1 MFVVRKKWFA
11 IVLACFGVL
20 SFSLK
25 DNAYFKKEKLIDQ
38 QSLTNLKTINL
49 ETIYGNFEINDPI
62 IIELLSHPMMLR
74 LKNIRQYG
82 VNYYVIKPE
91 TYHRYEHS
99 VGVYLLLKKYGASLK
114 EQVAGLLHDVS
125 HTVFSHVGEWIFD
138 HKDGLSSYQD
148 DNHDS
153 FLKATG
159 FAEILEKHGFTLAS
173 INHKH
178 NNFSLL
184 EQDLPDL
191 CLDRIEYNLQ
201 GGLRE
206 NLITKNDFDAILNSL
221 KFKDDKW
228 YFTDIKNAKK
238 FALISLYHT
247 EKIWGSPLGLLT
259 YKLTGQALKI
269 ALNKKY
275 LSLDDIKFGED
286 DIIWQKLITIDDV
299 QIKYLVNKLINH
311 QNFYLPSSAE
321 EADFFLHSKFR
332 GVNPWVKI
340 NNKFQRLTEVDADY
354 AEKYFALKKI
364 YASPLGIKIII

>member
-1 MFVVRKKWFA
+1 MNNDELGTVV
-11 IVLACFGVL
+11 V
-20 SFSLK
+20 S
-25 DNAYFKKEKLIDQ
+25 
-38 QSLTNLKTINL
+38 
-49 ETIYGNFEINDPI
+49 EIN
-62 IIELLSHPMMLR
+62 
-74 LKNIRQYG
+74 
-82 VNYYVIKPE
+82 
-91 TYHRYEHS
+91 
-99 VGVYLLLKKYGASLK
+99 
-114 EQVAGLLHDVS
+114 
-125 HTVFSHVGEWIFD
+125 
-138 HKDGLSSYQD
+138 
-148 DNHDS
+148 
-153 FLKATG
+153 
-159 FAEILEKHGFTLAS
+159 
-173 INHKH
+173 
-178 NNFSLL
+178 
-184 EQDLPDL
+184 
-191 CLDRIEYNLQ
+191 
-201 GGLRE
+201 
-206 NLITKNDFDAILNSL
+206 
-221 KFKDDKW
+221 
-228 YFTDIKNAKK
+228 DIKNAKK

-286 DIIWQKLITIDDV
+286 DIICQKLITIDDV

>member
-25 DNAYFKKEKLIDQ
+25 DNAYFEKEKLIDQ

-49 ETIYGNFEINDPI
+49 ETIYGNFEINDPV

-159 FAEILEKHGFTLAS
+159 FAEILEKHGFTLES

-206 NLITKNDFDAILNSL
+206 NLITKDDFDAILNSL

-228 YFTDIKNAKK
+228 YFTDIENAKK

-286 DIIWQKLITIDDV
+286 DLIWQKLITIDDV

>member
-11 IVLACFGVL
+11 IVLICLGVL
-20 SFSLK
+20 FFSLK
-25 DNAYFKKEKLIDQ
+25 DNAYFKKEKLINQ
-38 QSLTNLKTINL
+38 QILTNLKTINL
-49 ETIYGNFEINDPI
+49 ETIYGNFEINDPV

-82 VNYYVIKPE
+82 VNYYVIKSE

-191 CLDRIEYNLQ
+191 CLDRIEYN
-201 GGLRE
+201 
-206 NLITKNDFDAILNSL
+206 
-221 KFKDDKW
+221 
-228 YFTDIKNAKK
+228 
-238 FALISLYHT
+238 
-247 EKIWGSPLGLLT
+247 
-259 YKLTGQALKI
+259 
-269 ALNKKY
+269 
-275 LSLDDIKFGED
+275 
-286 DIIWQKLITIDDV
+286 
-299 QIKYLVNKLINH
+299 
-311 QNFYLPSSAE
+311 
-321 EADFFLHSKFR
+321 
-332 GVNPWVKI
+332 
-340 NNKFQRLTEVDADY
+340 
-354 AEKYFALKKI
+354 
-364 YASPLGIKIII
+364 

>member
-49 ETIYGNFEINDPI
+49 ETIYGNFEINDPV

-99 VGVYLLLKKYGASLK
+99 IGVYLLLKKYGASLK

-159 FAEILEKHGFTLAS
+159 FAEILEKHGFTLES

-184 EQDLPDL
+184 EQGLPDL

-206 NLITKNDFDAILNSL
+206 NLITKDDFDAILNSL

-228 YFTDIKNAKK
+228 YFTDIENAKK

-286 DIIWQKLITIDDV
+286 DLIWQKLITIDDV

>member
-206 NLITKNDFDAILNSL
+206 NLITKDDFDAILNSL

-286 DIIWQKLITIDDV
+286 DLIWQKLITIDDV

>member
-1 MFVVRKKWFA
+1 MFVLKKKWLG
-11 IVLACFGVL
+11 VSLVCFGVL
-20 SFSLK
+20 FFSLK
-25 DNAYFKKEKLIDQ
+25 NNAYFKKEKLIDQ
-38 QSLTNLKTINL
+38 QSFTNLKTINL
-49 ETIYGNFEINDPI
+49 ETIYGNFEINDPV

-91 TYHRYEHS
+91 KYHRYEHS

-159 FAEILEKHGFTLAS
+159 FAEILEKHGFTLES

-228 YFTDIKNAKK
+228 YFTDIENAKK

-269 ALNKKY
+269 AINKKY

-286 DIIWQKLITIDDV
+286 DIIWQKLITIEDV

>member
-49 ETIYGNFEINDPI
+49 ETIYGNFEINDPV

-99 VGVYLLLKKYGASLK
+99 IGVYLLLKKYGASLK

-206 NLITKNDFDAILNSL
+206 NLITKDDFDAILNSL

-228 YFTDIKNAKK
+228 YFTDIENAKK

-275 LSLDDIKFGED
+275 FSLDDIKFGED
-286 DIIWQKLITIDDV
+286 DLIWQKLITIDDV

>member
-49 ETIYGNFEINDPI
+49 ETIYGNFEINDPV

-159 FAEILEKHGFTLAS
+159 FAEILEKHGFTLES

-206 NLITKNDFDAILNSL
+206 NLITKDDFDAILNSL

-228 YFTDIKNAKK
+228 YFTDIENAKK

-275 LSLDDIKFGED
+275 FSLDDIKFGED
-286 DIIWQKLITIDDV
+286 DLIWQKLITIDDV

>member
-20 SFSLK
+20 FFSLK

-49 ETIYGNFEINDPI
+49 ETIYGNFEINDPV

-148 DNHDS
+148 DHHDS

-159 FAEILEKHGFTLAS
+159 FAEILEKHGFTLES

-206 NLITKNDFDAILNSL
+206 NLITKDDFDAILNSL

>member
-159 FAEILEKHGFTLAS
+159 FAEILEKHGFTLES

-206 NLITKNDFDAILNSL
+206 NLITKDDFDAILNSL

-228 YFTDIKNAKK
+228 YFTDIENAKK

-275 LSLDDIKFGED
+275 FSLDDIKFGED
-286 DIIWQKLITIDDV
+286 DLIWQKLITIDDV

>member
-20 SFSLK
+20 FFSLK

-38 QSLTNLKTINL
+38 QSFTNLKTINL
-49 ETIYGNFEINDPI
+49 ETIYGNFEINDPV

-159 FAEILEKHGFTLAS
+159 FAEILEKHGFTLES

-206 NLITKNDFDAILNSL
+206 NLITKDDFDAILNSL

-228 YFTDIKNAKK
+228 YFTDIENAKK

-286 DIIWQKLITIDDV
+286 DLIWQKLITIDDV

-364 YASPLGIKIII
+364 YASPLGIKTKI

>member
-49 ETIYGNFEINDPI
+49 ETIYGNFEINDPV

-99 VGVYLLLKKYGASLK
+99 IGVYLLLKKYGASLK

-206 NLITKNDFDAILNSL
+206 NLISKDDFDAILNSL

-228 YFTDIKNAKK
+228 YFTDIENAKK

-275 LSLDDIKFGED
+275 FSLDDIKFGED
-286 DIIWQKLITIDDV
+286 DLIWQKLITIDDV

>member
-49 ETIYGNFEINDPI
+49 ETIYGNFEINDPV

-159 FAEILEKHGFTLAS
+159 FAEILEKHGFTLES

-206 NLITKNDFDAILNSL
+206 NLITKDDFDAILNSL

-228 YFTDIKNAKK
+228 YFTDIENAKK

-286 DIIWQKLITIDDV
+286 DLIWQKLITIDDV

>member
-49 ETIYGNFEINDPI
+49 ETIYGNFEINDPV

-206 NLITKNDFDAILNSL
+206 NLITKDDFDAILNSL

-228 YFTDIKNAKK
+228 YFTDIENAKK

-275 LSLDDIKFGED
+275 FSLDDIKFGED
-286 DIIWQKLITIDDV
+286 DLIWQKLITIDDV

>member
-1 MFVVRKKWFA
+1 MFVLKKKWLG
-11 IVLACFGVL
+11 VSLVCFGVL
-20 SFSLK
+20 FFSLK
-25 DNAYFKKEKLIDQ
+25 DNVYFKKEKLIDQ
-38 QSLTNLKTINL
+38 QSFTNLKTINL
-49 ETIYGNFEINDPI
+49 ETIYGNFEINDPV

-91 TYHRYEHS
+91 KYHRYEHS

-125 HTVFSHVGEWIFD
+125 HTVFSHVGEWVFD

-148 DNHDS
+148 DHHDS

-159 FAEILEKHGFTLAS
+159 FAEILEKHGFTLES

-206 NLITKNDFDAILNSL
+206 NLITKDNFDAILNSL

-228 YFTDIKNAKK
+228 YFTDIENAKK

-286 DIIWQKLITIDDV
+286 DIVWQKLITIEDV

>member
-49 ETIYGNFEINDPI
+49 ETIYGNFEINDPV

-99 VGVYLLLKKYGASLK
+99 IGVYLLLKKYGASLK

-206 NLITKNDFDAILNSL
+206 NLITKDDFDAILNSL

-228 YFTDIKNAKK
+228 YFTDIENAKK

-286 DIIWQKLITIDDV
+286 DIVWQKLITIDDV

>member
-20 SFSLK
+20 FFSLK

-49 ETIYGNFEINDPI
+49 ETIYGNFEINDPV

-148 DNHDS
+148 DHHDS

-159 FAEILEKHGFTLAS
+159 FAEILEKHGFTLES

-206 NLITKNDFDAILNSL
+206 NLITKDDFDAILNSL

-228 YFTDIKNAKK
+228 YFTDIENAKK

-275 LSLDDIKFGED
+275 LSLDYIKFGED

-332 GVNPWVKI
+332 GVNPLVKI

>member
-49 ETIYGNFEINDPI
+49 ETIYGNFEINDPV

-99 VGVYLLLKKYGASLK
+99 IGVYLLLKKYGASLK

-206 NLITKNDFDAILNSL
+206 NLITKDDFDAILNSL

-228 YFTDIKNAKK
+228 YFTDIENAKK

-286 DIIWQKLITIDDV
+286 DLIWQKLITIDDV

>member
-11 IVLACFGVL
+11 IVLICFGVL
-20 SFSLK
+20 FFSLK

-38 QSLTNLKTINL
+38 QSFTNLKTINL
-49 ETIYGNFEINDPI
+49 ETIYGNFEINDPV

-159 FAEILEKHGFTLAS
+159 FAEILEKHGFTLES

-206 NLITKNDFDAILNSL
+206 NLITKDDFDAILNSL

-228 YFTDIKNAKK
+228 YFTDIENAKK

-286 DIIWQKLITIDDV
+286 DLIWQKLITIDDV